1 MIVLGK
7 MRWGNLF
14 SYGDDNELDF
24 SGSPLTQILGANG
37 HGKSSIALILEECLY
52 NKNSKGIK
60 KADILN
66 RNSQAKSYWIELHF
80 TRDSDSY
87 VIKTTRGS
95 TQTVKLLKNG
105 EDQSSHTAT
114 ATYKTI
120 EQIIGYDHKTFAQI
134 VYQSSAASLEFLT
147 ATDSNRKKF
156 LIDLLNLSKYVEALE
171 IFKAA
176 SKDIAERVT
185 VVSTKVSS
193 NEAWLKKYSSTDLD
207 LVEIQPVPETPAHL
221 VQEVSNLTA
230 QISNIDQAN
239 KKIVQNNT
247 YKELLL
253 AVKLDTSIKKP
264 DANLEELKTSKI
276 ELSQTA
282 KNAET
287 FVSRMRKLG
296 SRCVTCEQGIDKEKV
311 NEIVD
316 AHTTIYKTATQQ
328 VTELTKAITQ
338 AQAEKK
344 AWDDQVTAK
353 EQYEE
358 YHSLYDPELNTQVL
372 DKQELEALI
381 KRNNLAIEQVNK
393 QIKTVNTANTQASAH
408 NAKVEVIKSQ
418 LLEMN
423 AELELYKTEL
433 ETHTQ
438 KLSVM
443 QVLVKTFSSTGLVA
457 YKIECLIKDLEEQTN
472 RYLTELSGGRFQLSF
487 RIAASDKLNVVIIDG
502 SRDIDILALSSGE
515 RARVNVSALLGIRR
529 LMQSLSNSRINLL
542 ILDETVENLDREGKE
557 KLVEVL
563 LTEEHLNTFVISHGF
578 EHPLLEKIH
587 VVKTKNISRIE

>member
-1 MIVLGK
+1 
-7 MRWGNLF
+7 
-14 SYGDDNELDF
+14 
-24 SGSPLTQILGANG
+24 
-37 HGKSSIALILEECLY
+37 
-52 NKNSKGIK
+52 
-60 KADILN
+60 
-66 RNSQAKSYWIELHF
+66 
-80 TRDSDSY
+80 
-87 VIKTTRGS
+87 
-95 TQTVKLLKNG
+95 
-105 EDQSSHTAT
+105 
-114 ATYKTI
+114 
-120 EQIIGYDHKTFAQI
+120 
-134 VYQSSAASLEFLT
+134 
-147 ATDSNRKKF
+147 
-156 LIDLLNLSKYVEALE
+156 
-171 IFKAA
+171 
-176 SKDIAERVT
+176 
-185 VVSTKVSS
+185 
-193 NEAWLKKYSSTDLD
+193 
-207 LVEIQPVPETPAHL
+207 
-221 VQEVSNLTA
+221 VQEVSDLTA
-230 QISNIDQAN
+230 QITNIDQAN

-253 AVKLDTSIKKP
+253 GVKLDTSVKKP
-264 DANLEELKTSKI
+264 DANLEELKTHKI
-276 ELSQTA
+276 ELAQTA

-296 SRCVTCEQGIDKEKV
+296 SRCVTCEQNIDKEKV
-311 NEIVD
+311 NEIVET
-316 AHTTIYKTATQQ
+316 HTSIYKTATQQ

-358 YHSLYDPELNTQVL
+358 YHSLYDPSLNTQVL

-393 QIKTVNTANTQASAH
+393 QIKTITAANTQAAAH
-408 NAKVEVIKSQ
+408 NARVEVIKSQ
-418 LLEMN
+418 LLEMS
-423 AELELYKTEL
+423 AELELYKAEL

-438 KLSVM
+438 KLGVM

-472 RYLTELSGGRFQLSF
+472 RYLNELSSGRFQLSF
-487 RIAASDKLNVVIIDG
+487 RIAASDKLNVVITDG
-502 SRDIDILALSSGE
+502 DRDIDILALSSGE

-542 ILDETVENLDREGKE
+542 ILDETIENLDREGKE

-563 LTEEHLNTFVISHGF
+563 LAEDHLNTFVISHGF